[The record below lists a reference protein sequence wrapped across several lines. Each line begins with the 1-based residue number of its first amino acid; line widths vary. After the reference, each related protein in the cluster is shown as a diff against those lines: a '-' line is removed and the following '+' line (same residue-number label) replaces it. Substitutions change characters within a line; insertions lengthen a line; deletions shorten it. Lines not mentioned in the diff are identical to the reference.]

1 LTARGVAL
9 PGFFPPGLR
18 DPKEEIM
25 KALLIALTAFAVA
38 ASAVAQVSVETVK
51 AASLERDARIA
62 AIVGE

>member
-1 LTARGVAL
+1 
-9 PGFFPPGLR
+9 
-18 DPKEEIM
+18 M